1 MKEPN
6 ISQGLDGAV
15 VHSLGV
21 GVAIADARVWHV
33 RFANQ
38 AFAKWFPPAS
48 GDDDLSARLHDL
60 NEERARKRLE
70 KGRSFSFE
78 SEIKVGAR
86 ATVLKTTLRQVDQA
100 GDDPYLLVETVDVT
114 KQKEQE
120 HMLDSFSQLAD
131 GNKRQL
137 EASNRALEEKTEELE
152 KAYHLIKAQKD
163 RMERE
168 LDVARQV
175 QMSMLPTDFVPNR
188 EECTVAASL
197 TPALEVGGDFFD
209 LFFVDSHRLCFSV
222 GDVSDKGAPS
232 ALFMAAAKTL
242 LKSHATRAQST
253 AGVTGRVNRELAF
266 NNESCMFVTL
276 FVGILDLETGELIF
290 TNGGH
295 NPPYLVRKGSVP
307 ERLKQRNGPALGVVE
322 LAEYTEDRIVLE
334 SGDLLLV
341 YSDGVT
347 EAMNEAREL
356 FGDTRLEAAL
366 SPDHVNSAEDA
377 VHAIAGAVTA
387 FENGAPPS
395 DDTTILAV
403 KFNGSAT

>member
-1 MKEPN
+1 MNEPD
-6 ISQGLDGAV
+6 ISHGLAGAV

-21 GVAIADARVWHV
+21 GVAVADARTWEV

-38 AFAKWFPPAS
+38 AFTNWFPPTS

-60 NEERARKRLE
+60 KEDRARKRLE

-86 ATVLKTTLRQVDQA
+86 AIALKTTLRQVDRT
-100 GDDPYLLVETVDVT
+100 GESFLLVETVDLT

-120 HMLDSFSQLAD
+120 YMLDSFAQLAD
-131 GNKRQL
+131 RNKRQL
-137 EASNRALEEKTEELE
+137 EAANRALEEKREELE

-168 LDVARQV
+168 LNVARQV
-175 QMSMLPTDFVPNR
+175 QMSMLPMDFSPNR
-188 EECTVAASL
+188 DECTVAATL
-197 TPALEVGGDFFD
+197 KPALEVGGDFFD
-209 LFFVDSHRLCFSV
+209 LFFVDSHRLCLSV

-242 LKSHATRAQST
+242 LKSHATRAEST
-253 AGVTGRVNRELAF
+253 AGIVGRVNRELAV

-276 FVGILDLETGELIF
+276 FLAILNLETGELIF

-295 NPPYLVRKGSVP
+295 NPPYLMRKGHTP
-307 ERLKQRNGPALGVVE
+307 ERLSQRNGPALGVVP
-322 LAEYTEDRIVLE
+322 LANYTEDRIVLE
-334 SGDLLLV
+334 SGDLLV
-341 YSDGVT
+341 AYTDGVT
-347 EAMNEAREL
+347 EAMNDAKEF
-356 FGDTRLEAAL
+356 FGDARLETTL
-366 SPDHVNSAEDA
+366 SADHVNSAEEA
-377 VHAIAGAVTA
+377 VRSLADAVTA
-387 FENGAPPS
+387 FEDGAPQF

-403 KFNGSAT
+403 KFHGPAT